1 MSVRLWSRCFNQWY
15 HGRYVKQQNN
25 IIVTAWI
32 SLNIALLLQI
42 ALRLGKFIIYKI
54 TTKYCVIKATVQ
66 NHYACAQSIFHEY
79 IFSIA
84 RVPSISITH
93 CTGPVGAYQLQ
104 LKTAQWNFHKKAKKA
119 SVHRGRL
126 PITILPNFLSPTLAL
141 TTKTKFLL
149 KIRHPL
155 FFYWLIPKG
164 YYFAITNISPWAP
177 ANIELNIDRQSSAS
191 ELGNRSVITE
201 LRKSCVLRN
210 QTAKHNRKHALLVD
224 I

>member
-1 MSVRLWSRCFNQWY
+1 MDFP
-15 HGRYVKQQNN
+15 K
-25 IIVTAWI
+25 
-32 SLNIALLLQI
+32 
-42 ALRLGKFIIYKI
+42 
-54 TTKYCVIKATVQ
+54 
-66 NHYACAQSIFHEY
+66 
-79 IFSIA
+79 
-84 RVPSISITH
+84 H
-93 CTGPVGAYQLQ
+93 CTAPSNCFATWQIHHLQ
-104 LKTAQWNFHKKAKKA
+104 NYNKILRYKGNGSKPLCMRAKYFSWVYLQHCPCSFHRNNTLYRA
-119 SVHRGRL
+119 SWCLSVTIKNCTMKLSQKSQKSERIHRGRL